1 MKIKLS
7 DIRSGFQN
15 KFFDIPADSIPNR
28 GTKFKSDNI
37 NCTLSANVLH
47 KNKFKLKGKVKAA
60 VLYECV
66 RCLKLFNSK
75 ISLPIDISFVDKL
88 KNNDKINDDDDVI
101 EILNSDEEFDIGI
114 LLGDIIELDNP
125 IKPLCNNECLGLCT
139 VCGINMNDIS
149 CNCKIEKGYGLWEEL
164 KKLETKEH

>member
-15 KFFDIPADSIPNR
+15 RFFDIPADNIPNR
-28 GTKFKSDNI
+28 GTKFKSNII
-37 NCTLSANVLH
+37 NCTLSSNVLQ
-47 KNKFKLKGKVKAA
+47 KNKFKLKGNVKAE
-60 VLYECV
+60 VVYECV

-75 ISLPIDISFVDKL
+75 ISLPIDISLVDKL
-88 KNNDKINDDDDVI
+88 KDNDMNRDEDIV
-101 EILNSDEEFDIGI
+101 EILNSEDDFDIST

-139 VCGINMNDIS
+139 VCGINMNNIS
-149 CNCKIEKGYGLWEEL
+149 CNCKIEKGYGLWKEL

>member
-15 KFFDIPADSIPNR
+15 RFFDIPTDSIPNR

-37 NCTLSANVLH
+37 NCTLSSNMLQ
-47 KNKFKLKGKVKAA
+47 KNKFKLKGKVKAEII
-60 VLYECV
+60 YECV

-75 ISLPIDISFVDKL
+75 ISLPIDISLVDKL
-88 KNNDKINDDDDVI
+88 KNNDTIKDEDIV
-101 EILNSDEEFDIGI
+101 EILNSDDEFDIGS

-139 VCGINMNDIS
+139 VCGINMNEIS
-149 CNCKIEKGYGLWEEL
+149 CNCKIEKGYGLWKEL